1 MPDRQQSSVLPQT
14 IKQLDFCTCAFVLLW
29 GLVITPSEGSRHLSH
44 AHTRTQTHTGAQ
56 ECMHFH
62 RKLLAQGD
70 GWQHWHK
77 RIFDLVISTA
87 TWKRSTAGGG
97 GEGRGHNQQRW
108 LDLHHHHICVKMG
121 AALLNYSARLPFC
134 PVWTDIY
141 FYNSRCYILAAHLE
155 VFEVGQGRVELQYK
169 SEHWKAFSR
178 QIYLI
183 ITLNKHVLCLLKSYN
198 HGFTTKWDFSF
209 FFFAQNQAFQLVHKV
224 VVISMFLLAKFLSR
238 LV

>member
-1 MPDRQQSSVLPQT
+1 M
-14 IKQLDFCTCAFVLLW
+14 A
-29 GLVITPSEGSRHLSH
+29 
-44 AHTRTQTHTGAQ
+44 A
-56 ECMHFH
+56 
-62 RKLLAQGD
+62 LAQKNIWFGYKYRD
-70 GWQHWHK
+70 MKEKHG
-77 RIFDLVISTA
+77 
-87 TWKRSTAGGG
+87 GGG

-178 QIYLI
+178 QISLI